1 MNKNIFTLKNKANLQ
16 YDTAF
21 HLLNVT
27 YPLINDPK
35 LLLGVVNNIFLSIE
49 ASIEI
54 ILEYEKQL
62 LLISPYSKE
71 FQNKFNI
78 FRSNSAKRHEINK
91 QDIINI
97 EQIHT
102 ILTLH
107 KKSPVEFRRKDRF
120 IICNKDYKMYE
131 ITTKEIKNY
140 LKTNIHLL
148 ESINKINLKDNV
160 QVNWQS

>member
-1 MNKNIFTLKNKANLQ
+1 MNKNIFTLKNKAKLQ

-78 FRSNSAKRHEINK
+78 FRSKSAKRHEINK

-97 EQIHT
+97 EEIHT

-148 ESINKINLKDNV
+148 ESINKINL
-160 QVNWQS
+160 